1 MKINK
6 VEISNFYSLKDVKIT
21 FDKYDGIVL
30 IEGINKD
37 TGGSNGSGKS
47 AIIEAVVWGLFGKTI
62 RKSTEE
68 ALINN
73 TSKKNCVV
81 KITVNDSYLIER
93 GKKPTFL
100 RFTKQDVELTRE
112 NATATQTLIDE
123 TLNTNYKV
131 FLASTVFGQQN
142 SIEFVDATPEDK
154 RIIIKN
160 FLNLDYLF
168 DLRES
173 VKHLKSVYSNGIKRC
188 DAVITE
194 HDAYVIKFNKQISHL
209 ENLKKQ
215 IEESKISAALTYSLN
230 DILDI
235 ETKNK
240 NTEWEIAGLAKEA
253 EKLHQKIEDLSKT
266 LDKPDESAKCFSCGQ
281 FVNKITNPKEVFLS
295 RSFLYANLED
305 VENEIVRLRKEIKE
319 PPISSLEYHKI
330 LEYKSLQKDITTY
343 EELKGETLDKK
354 QKAHDEK
361 QDLNNKYEIMRFWE
375 KAFSESGIV
384 KYVIKNILDYFNS
397 KVNEN
402 LAHLSQGKFFIQFD
416 EELRETITHNDEV
429 ISYMS
434 LSGGEKRKVSLAVM
448 LGLQEL
454 LKIAHNQKNNIMFF
468 DEVGENLDREG
479 LDGLYILLSELKKDK
494 TLFVIT
500 HNNYLKSLMDNAK
513 TITMIKSNGVSKL
526 KGK

>member
-1 MKINK
+1 M
-6 VEISNFYSLKDVKIT
+6 
-21 FDKYDGIVL
+21 
-30 IEGINKD
+30 
-37 TGGSNGSGKS
+37 
-47 AIIEAVVWGLFGKTI
+47 
-62 RKSTEE
+62 
-68 ALINN
+68 
-73 TSKKNCVV
+73 
-81 KITVNDSYLIER
+81 
-93 GKKPTFL
+93 
-100 RFTKQDVELTRE
+100 
-112 NATATQTLIDE
+112 
-123 TLNTNYKV
+123 
-131 FLASTVFGQQN
+131 
-142 SIEFVDATPEDK
+142 
-154 RIIIKN
+154 
-160 FLNLDYLF
+160 
-168 DLRES
+168 
-173 VKHLKSVYSNGIKRC
+173 
-188 DAVITE
+188 
-194 HDAYVIKFNKQISHL
+194 
-209 ENLKKQ
+209 
-215 IEESKISAALTYSLN
+215 
-230 DILDI
+230 
-235 ETKNK
+235 
-240 NTEWEIAGLAKEA
+240 
-253 EKLHQKIEDLSKT
+253 
-266 LDKPDESAKCFSCGQ
+266 
-281 FVNKITNPKEVFLS
+281 
-295 RSFLYANLED
+295 
-305 VENEIVRLRKEIKE
+305 
-319 PPISSLEYHKI
+319 
-330 LEYKSLQKDITTY
+330 EYKSLQKDITTY